1 MLRDIIKKS
10 LENAAG
16 APCRPDDIYLIAA
29 LLFVEMYIATIGY
42 RLIRP
47 DVNHKNR
54 QITDVTPFEF
64 TVPSFYQTFNLSLYT
79 SVAGRYGVFSISGL
93 LKIVCQVS
101 RYVWKWHRFLRMR
114 FTDGQCI
121 CRSIQNSFFMPEG
134 PESVT
139 FIV

>member
-1 MLRDIIKKS
+1 M
-10 LENAAG
+10 
-16 APCRPDDIYLIAA
+16 IAA

-79 SVAGRYGVFSISGL
+79 SVDGRYGVFSISGL
-93 LKIVCQVS
+93 IKIVCQVR
-101 RYVWKWHRFLRMR
+101 RYVWKR
-114 FTDGQCI
+114 
-121 CRSIQNSFFMPEG
+121 
-134 PESVT
+134 
-139 FIV
+139 